1 MVLLTIKDIIK
12 ESVSKTVKANYRKM
26 PEINLLECFER
37 GVLPQIG
44 YKYVFKINNEKY
56 ITDRHVMSGSEI
68 LSLFGQS
75 PKLYFLIQKTRKGK
89 EFIEPDDLVDFTK
102 VGIERFIAQPK
113 ECKVLDLEDC
123 FNKGRIPVITYQYV
137 IKINTKKFTVSEEQ
151 MTGREILELIGGTP
165 EAYFLRQRTK
175 DGKNLVE
182 ADEVVDFTKC
192 GIERF
197 IAQKRNCNE
206 GFVLDE
212 SVKLPSEDEDFL
224 KQLGLPSKIVQEGNT
239 RWLIIYDY
247 LIPAGYN
254 RQKADVAIMLHPQY
268 PQAQIDMIY
277 IHPSLQRLDGKMI
290 NALMNQ
296 SIGGRV
302 FQRWSRHRTPE
313 NPWVPGED
321 NVSTHLDLMMDCLQA
336 EFKKR

>member
-1 MVLLTIKDIIK
+1 MNTIHIHEFFGKGK
-12 ESVSKTVKANYRKM
+12 
-26 PEINLLECFER
+26 
-37 GVLPQIG
+37 LPDPGCYYGIL
-44 YKYVFKINNEKY
+44 INNEKY
-56 ITDRHVMSGSEI
+56 IVKKHAMLGSEI
-68 LSLFGQS
+68 LSLIGQS
-75 PKLYFLIQKTRKGK
+75 SELYFLIQKTRKGK
-89 EFIEPDDLVDFTK
+89 EFIKPDDLVDFTK

-123 FNKGRIPVITYQYV
+123 FNKGRVPVITYQYV
-137 IKINTKKFTVSEEQ
+137 IKINTKKFTVSEEL

-165 EAYFLRQRTK
+165 ETYFLRQRTK
-175 DGKNLVE
+175 EGKNIVE

-206 GFVLDE
+206 GFVSDK
-212 SVKLPSEDEDFL
+212 SFKLPSEDEDFL
-224 KQLGLPSKIVQEGNT
+224 EKLGLQAKVVQEGNT
-239 RWLIIYDY
+239 RWLIMSNY
-247 LIPAGYN
+247 LLPAGYN
-254 RQKADVAIMLHPQY
+254 REKADVAIMLHPQY

-296 SIGGRV
+296 SIDGRV
-302 FQRWSRHRTPE
+302 FQRWSRHRTAE

-321 NVSTHLDLMMDCLQA
+321 NVSTHLDLMMDCLRE